1 VKILGGTDKPA
12 VGVAFGVERL
22 MKKLVEKG
30 KYLVSLKPNVY
41 LVQIGDPA
49 KRLSFKLLEE
59 FRKENILLGESLGK
73 ESLKAQLS
81 TADKL
86 GVNYVLILGQQE
98 VLDGMIILKDM
109 SSGIQELIPLEKI
122 IGEVK
127 KRLKNK
133 RNKHFKI
140 KNSLTS

>member
-1 VKILGGTDKPA
+1 MKEL
-12 VGVAFGVERL
+12 VG
-22 MKKLVEKG
+22 KG
-30 KYLVSLKPNVY
+30 KNFIMPKPNVY

-49 KRLSFKLLEE
+49 RRQSFKLLEQ
-59 FRKENILLGESLGK
+59 FRKENIFLGESLGK

-81 TADKL
+81 AADRL

-127 KRLKNK
+127 KRLKK
-133 RNKHFKI
+133 QKK
-140 KNSLTS
+140 